1 MEVVPAR
8 PTSYIYPF
16 FPSPLPQFST
26 SGQNIKG
33 HKIGNLNET
42 SRVERLQ
49 EQTRTDLMNVRTLDK
64 DTLRLAMRQHY
75 IDVPQVLHFAL
86 LQVFWK
92 SVLEV
97 NVDP

>member
-1 MEVVPAR
+1 M
-8 PTSYIYPF
+8 
-16 FPSPLPQFST
+16 
-26 SGQNIKG
+26 
-33 HKIGNLNET
+33 
-42 SRVERLQ
+42 ERLQ

>member
-1 MEVVPAR
+1 M
-8 PTSYIYPF
+8 
-16 FPSPLPQFST
+16 T
-26 SGQNIKG
+26 SG
-33 HKIGNLNET
+33 
-42 SRVERLQ
+42 
-49 EQTRTDLMNVRTLDK
+49 TDLMNVRTLDK